1 MSILTRQARRIVSES
16 RGYVQEELSRI
27 IHFHCSPTKE
37 DKECEC
43 CGVAW
48 DEEKAEYCTDSKAIS
63 THHINCYPNGL
74 GWSDDDE
81 RGHIGK
87 RADELIEVFDS
98 IYKRIVEFDD
108 SFETCEQVPDD
119 ERHFQHRRT
128 KRCSKCL
135 QTKYDQ

>member
-1 MSILTRQARRIVSES
+1 MSIVTRQARRIVSES
-16 RGYVQEELSRI
+16 RGYFQEELSRI
-27 IHFHCSPTKE
+27 IHFHCSPTNE

-74 GWSDDDE
+74 GGSDDDE
-81 RGHIGK
+81 RGHIRK
-87 RADELIEVFDS
+87 RADELIESFDS
-98 IYKRIVEFDD
+98 IYKRIEEFDN

-135 QTKYDQ
+135 QTKY

>member
-1 MSILTRQARRIVSES
+1 MSIVTRQARRIVSES
-16 RGYVQEELSRI
+16 RGYFQEELSRI
-27 IHFHCSPTKE
+27 IHFHCSPTNE

-81 RGHIGK
+81 RGHIRK
-87 RADELIEVFDS
+87 RADELIESFDS
-98 IYKRIVEFDD
+98 IYKRIEEFDN

-135 QTKYDQ
+135 QTKY

>member
-1 MSILTRQARRIVSES
+1 MSIVTRQARRIVSES
-16 RGYVQEELSRI
+16 RGYFQEELSRI
-27 IHFHCSPTKE
+27 IHFHCSPTNE

-87 RADELIEVFDS
+87 RADELIEYFDS
-98 IYKRIVEFDD
+98 IYKRIEEFDN

-135 QTKYDQ
+135 QTKY